1 MGQRGRK
8 CKAGSRIDAVRARH
22 ERCIMT
28 LSVELT
34 ADPDPTA
41 GFENQVAPVLG
52 DLYRQA
58 LGMTRHHA
66 DAEDLV
72 QDTLA
77 KAFAG
82 FDSFRPDSNVCAWL
96 YRILVNT
103 HISNCRKAQRR
114 PVQHLAEAISDLQ
127 MMASAAH
134 SATGML
140 SAEDQA
146 LKRIGDHDVITAM
159 RALPEQFR
167 LTVYYADIQGL
178 PCKEI
183 ATVMNTPIGTVVSRL
198 HRGRRRLRRLLT
210 EVDGNEAYGN
220 SWGLAQTA

>member
-1 MGQRGRK
+1 
-8 CKAGSRIDAVRARH
+8 
-22 ERCIMT
+22 MT
-28 LSVELT
+28 LPVELT
-34 ADPDPTA
+34 TDADPAA
-41 GFENQVAPVLG
+41 GFENQVAPMLS

-58 LGMTRHHA
+58 LRMTRHHA

-82 FDSFRPDSNVCAWL
+82 FDSFRPDSNICAWL

-114 PVQHLAEAISDLQ
+114 PAQHLAEAISDLQ
-127 MMASAAH
+127 VMVSAAH
-134 SATGML
+134 SGMGL
-140 SAEDQA
+140 PSAEDQA
-146 LKRIGDHDVITAM
+146 LKCLGDQDIIAAM

-167 LTVYYADIQGL
+167 TTVYYADIEGL
-178 PCKEI
+178 RRKEI
-183 ATVMNTPIGTVVSRL
+183 AAVMNTPIGTVVSRL

-210 EVDGNEAYGN
+210 EAGRGEGYADPTD
-220 SWGLAQTA
+220 LAKTA

>member
-1 MGQRGRK
+1 
-8 CKAGSRIDAVRARH
+8 
-22 ERCIMT
+22 MT
-28 LSVELT
+28 LRVALT
-34 ADPDPTA
+34 ADTDPTA
-41 GFENQVAPVLG
+41 GFENQFAPVLG
-52 DLYRQA
+52 DLHRQA
-58 LGMTRHHA
+58 LRMTRHHA

-82 FDSFRPDSNVCAWL
+82 FDSFRPDGNICAWL

-114 PVQHLAEAISDLQ
+114 PVQHLAAAISDLQ
-127 MMASAAH
+127 VMVSAAH
-134 SATGML
+134 SATGMP

-146 LKRIGDHDVITAM
+146 LKRIGDYDVITAM

-210 EVDGNEAYGN
+210 EVGRNEGYGN